1 MPITQEQNEQSVDI
15 FSEMVRLLG
24 IQASASAVKEE
35 ERTWISV
42 KSEEAG
48 RLIGR
53 KGQYL
58 ESLELILNRI
68 LRRKFG
74 KCGWVELEIDGYQ
87 RRRPTGPEGR
97 RPEVDE
103 EKLTRIASD
112 TAKEVR
118 RWGDPARIGPFNAA
132 ERRVIHMVLRDDPK
146 IETESEEA
154 DADGQKMVLIRL
166 GTDED

>member
-1 MPITQEQNEQSVDI
+1 MPITQEQSQQSVDV

-24 IQASASAVKEE
+24 IQASASAVSEK

-58 ESLELILNRI
+58 EGLELLLNRI

-74 KCGWVELEIDGYQ
+74 KCDWVELEIDGYQ

-97 RPEVDE
+97 RPKVDE
-103 EKLTRIASD
+103 ERLTRIADD
-112 TAKEVR
+112 TAKEVKR
-118 RWGDPARIGPFNAA
+118 LGEPARIGPFNAA
-132 ERRVIHMVLRDDPK
+132 ERRLIHMVLRNDPE
-146 IETESEEA
+146 IETESDEA
-154 DADGQKMVLIRL
+154 DADGQKMVVVRL
-166 GTDED
+166 GAHEG